1 MIQAVDAAGHVG
13 EAEFD
18 ALIGPHVELAL
29 RLAVTMF
36 TCPVAAGGAV
46 GRAGGPQFPGPVPS
60 CLTGWP
66 AA

>member
-1 MIQAVDAAGHVG
+1 MRGSAGALCGRVMAMIQAVDAAGHVG

-36 TCPVAAGGAV
+36 TCPVAAGGVSVYAM
-46 GRAGGPQFPGPVPS
+46 S
-60 CLTGWP
+60 L
-66 AA
+66 